1 MAPSGDR
8 EGLSAVEGL
17 RALPWELLRP
27 SALVDFIQLSA
38 CRKPAVRLLV
48 KGEGEGRL
56 VESLSRWCGET
67 GLDFAYDGE
76 GYACVAGRKGE
87 AVDILAIDRRAEAHE
102 LELGLA
108 LGYPPCCCER
118 VAQVGESAID
128 EYAREVATWTFAGT
142 YRRIDPSGYRS
153 GLSLICHVPCSAT
166 CEASLVIANKAREF
180 LLGHKDDHLLSKLV
194 NSPVMSD

>member
-1 MAPSGDR
+1 MAPSGDK
-8 EGLSAVEGL
+8 EVLVTVEGL

-27 SALVDFIQLSA
+27 SALIDFIQLSA

-48 KGEGEGRL
+48 KGEGERCL

-67 GLDFAYDGE
+67 GLDFASDGE

-87 AVDILAIDRRAEAHE
+87 AAGVLAIDRRAEAHE

-108 LGYPPCCCER
+108 LGYPLCCCER
-118 VAQVGESAID
+118 VARVGEAAID
-128 EYAREVATWTFAGT
+128 EYAGEVATWTFVGQ
-142 YRRIDPSGYRS
+142 YRRIDPSEYRR
-153 GLSLICHVPCSAT
+153 GLSLICHLPCSTT

-180 LLGHKDDHLLSKLV
+180 LLGHKDDSLLSKLV
-194 NSPVMSD
+194 SAPVMSD